1 MDQDDRDKYELYGYR
16 HGGAL
21 HPDLIESEKRDEK
34 RKAEKADR
42 IAKGLPVFESK
53 DWISPS
59 DFTHQSLT
67 YLLEKLDV
75 KKS

>member
-42 IAKGLPVFESK
+42 IAKGLPVF
-53 DWISPS
+53 
-59 DFTHQSLT
+59 
-67 YLLEKLDV
+67 
-75 KKS
+75 